1 MQTYFLF
8 LRVKDPLFEY
18 LESENEKKRAEIEN
32 DGILSTKQ
40 VNTMANIG
48 NNDDIITIKE
58 VKIELNTNT
67 LEFLK
72 YLFIDGFNCI

>member
-18 LESENEKKRAEIEN
+18 LESETEKKRAEIEN